1 MIPARGVHPK
11 PPEGTSE
18 EQAHNDK
25 DRDRRVRHHVDDCRS
40 HIVVTTGRAVAMT
53 VLLENSRIGIGAQRN
68 LRTESMRFRD
78 RRHRLEKF
86 TARDHGEFLLNAI
99 RSRRRNERRGGVRC
113 GTACRAQAEARRDS
127 VLEHLEE
134 QTAGS
139 RRDDVRLLRGVVLVL
154 AMAVAVMVT
163 AAAQEP
169 SAGNIDGETDA
180 CNRNRLGEM
189 NLHRSENASN
199 GFVANQ

>member
-1 MIPARGVHPK
+1 
-11 PPEGTSE
+11 
-18 EQAHNDK
+18 
-25 DRDRRVRHHVDDCRS
+25 
-40 HIVVTTGRAVAMT
+40 
-53 VLLENSRIGIGAQRN
+53 
-68 LRTESMRFRD
+68 MRFRD

-86 TARDHGEFLLNAI
+86 IARGHGEFLLVAV
-99 RSRRRNERRGGVRC
+99 RSCCRNERRGGVMS

-139 RRDDVRLLRGVVLVL
+139 RRDDVRLLGVVLVL

-169 SAGNIDGETDA
+169 SAGNIDGEADTG
-180 CNRNRLGEM
+180 NRNRFGEM